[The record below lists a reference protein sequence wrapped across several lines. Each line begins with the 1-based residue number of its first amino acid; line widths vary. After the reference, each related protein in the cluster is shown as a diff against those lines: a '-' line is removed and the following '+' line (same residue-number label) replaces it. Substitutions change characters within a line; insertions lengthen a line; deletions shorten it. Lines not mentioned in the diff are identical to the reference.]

1 MNEKHMARILISAGL
16 LISVCISAFSAALTG
31 FSAAADSAHTEN
43 TASYQIQ
50 GGNFMCGNI
59 ATEDYKE
66 LTKISAVSANLMD
79 EAPEGRSEEIKT
91 FFREYAP
98 DIAGLQEITQTHM
111 EIISELSG
119 EGGMSYSYA
128 TLTLDG
134 QTTHNPVPIIYN
146 SQKFELSPEDTAS
159 GAYEFEST
167 LPAVSAGA
175 LSWAILTVR
184 DTGRKIL
191 VMNTCFAERVND
203 GTYSDEDAVKIQ
215 KSNALHILKELDKI
229 YGEHGH
235 LPTLFTG
242 DFNMQE
248 HEESHRI
255 LLGKLDDLLT
265 CAKTSAKYLSTEN
278 SNYKELISVENEG
291 YPTDRIYISKNDW
304 IAEKY
309 ETVRKEYSLR
319 MSDHYPIY
327 ATLYLRDVSSPKASL
342 SPSEYKGNGEITLIC
357 ENRSGAKILYTLDSS
372 DPKENGT
379 VYSSPISVS
388 GNITLKAVTEYSGSY
403 SDTLTLHYQSPEN
416 PPLILTKA
424 IKNTDG
430 RDIFEGFELIN
441 VSDHEID
448 LADFRVFYLSSST
461 EEGSV
466 ATAVSP
472 SSPNML
478 LSSDKGKY
486 VLKPGQ
492 IAYVCIIFTDHY
504 TEYKNGGY
512 KIVAADN
519 ELNVIYDTESIRR
532 AYAEIS
538 GEQIPSDVLIVPLDR
553 TSASFFRNGKV
564 TDLKNSFNLE
574 NAKYARLFIT
584 YDSIA
589 DPSNYITS
597 IYMPKTTKAGTYVYT
612 PAPDGNSVYYE
623 FTEGEYSIGKYR
635 KEDHELL
642 KSIMQTVPENFDE
655 KLIGGNGEYDTTSST
670 TVTDTIAH
678 VTTSIPQV
686 STSPSV
692 TSSPTTTATKPL
704 VTTSPAP
711 STTSPSVTSTPT
723 TTATKPLVT
732 TSPAPSTTSPSVTS
746 APTTTATK
754 PLVTTSPAPSTTS
767 PSVTST
773 PTTTTTKPLV
783 TTAPAPSTTSP
794 SVTST
799 PTTTKETTSPGT
811 SKTPDET
818 TKDSKT
824 SSASTTKVP
833 PKRTTSKV
841 TTKAP
846 AKETTAGTHKETTA
860 KIETTTT
867 PIDRDTSINTEL
879 SSPEET
885 TAVRLPERNVPIIET
900 VIISVTTFV
909 ILACVISGVILIVR
923 ENKNDKDF

>member
-1 MNEKHMARILISAGL
+1 
-16 LISVCISAFSAALTG
+16 
-31 FSAAADSAHTEN
+31 
-43 TASYQIQ
+43 
-50 GGNFMCGNI
+50 
-59 ATEDYKE
+59 
-66 LTKISAVSANLMD
+66 
-79 EAPEGRSEEIKT
+79 
-91 FFREYAP
+91 
-98 DIAGLQEITQTHM
+98 
-111 EIISELSG
+111 
-119 EGGMSYSYA
+119 
-128 TLTLDG
+128 
-134 QTTHNPVPIIYN
+134 
-146 SQKFELSPEDTAS
+146 
-159 GAYEFEST
+159 
-167 LPAVSAGA
+167 
-175 LSWAILTVR
+175 
-184 DTGRKIL
+184 
-191 VMNTCFAERVND
+191 
-203 GTYSDEDAVKIQ
+203 
-215 KSNALHILKELDKI
+215 
-229 YGEHGH
+229 
-235 LPTLFTG
+235 
-242 DFNMQE
+242 
-248 HEESHRI
+248 
-255 LLGKLDDLLT
+255 
-265 CAKTSAKYLSTEN
+265 
-278 SNYKELISVENEG
+278 
-291 YPTDRIYISKNDW
+291 
-304 IAEKY
+304 
-309 ETVRKEYSLR
+309 

-379 VYSSPISVS
+379 VYSSPLSVS

-403 SDTLTLHYQSPEN
+403 SDTLTLHYKSPEN

-466 ATAVSP
+466 ATSVTPA
-472 SSPNML
+472 SPNML

-492 IAYVCIIFTDHY
+492 IAYVCIIFADHY

-574 NAKYARLFIT
+574 NAKYAQLFIT
-584 YDSIA
+584 YDSTA

-597 IYMPKTTKAGTYVYT
+597 IYMPKITKAGTYVYT

-686 STSPSV
+686 STSSSV
-692 TSSPTTTATKPL
+692 TSAPTTTATKPL
-704 VTTSPAP
+704 VTTAPAP

-732 TSPAPSTTSPSVTS
+732 TAPSPSTTSPSVTS

-767 PSVTST
+767 PS
-773 PTTTTTKPLV
+773 L
-783 TTAPAPSTTSP
+783 
-794 SVTST
+794 TST
-799 PTTTKETTSPGT
+799 PTTTKETTSPVT
-811 SKTPDET
+811 SKTPDGT

-824 SSASTTKVP
+824 SSASTTKAP
-833 PKRTTSKV
+833 PKKTTSKV

-846 AKETTAGTHKETTA
+846 AKDTTAGTHKETTA
-860 KIETTTT
+860 KIETTTI